1 MLRAGALGV
10 ALGVLA
16 AACALVEP
24 PPPAGTRVV
33 QAQVESEWPQPIT
46 PVVRTPAGVMQGA
59 AQPATLPPRST
70 TLVSF
75 YVPITGEWSIGLNPG
90 VEVNG
95 VDLDR
100 NSNRG
105 SKGGCT
111 IPSIVIGN
119 DGSYGQGCAQ

>member
-1 MLRAGALGV
+1 VLRAGALGV
-10 ALGVLA
+10 ALAVIA
-16 AACALVEP
+16 AACALAEP

-59 AQPATLPPRST
+59 VHPATLQPRST
-70 TLVSF
+70 TMVSM
-75 YVPITGEWSIGLNPG
+75 YVPIAGEWSISFNPG
-90 VEVNG
+90 VEIPG
-95 VDLDR
+95 IDLDR

-111 IPSIVIGN
+111 IPLIVIGD
-119 DGSYGQGCAQ
+119 DGGYGQACAR